1 MGTLETELAP
11 HVGALNDYPR
21 IYADAN
27 VPAGVLS
34 YMRERLGWDVLAVV
48 EHDDLR
54 RARDEEHYRVARQLR
69 RTLVSLDRDFVDEER
84 FPLADS
90 GGVIVLSAPNERGLA
105 KLLLKVDR
113 AYFRPRGRGGSAETP
128 VPLLGQKI
136 EVHPDWVDPSRPRS
150 RRRRRRKAPFGI

>member
-11 HVGALNDYPR
+11 HVDALTGHPR

-27 VPAGVLS
+27 VPAGILR

-48 EHDDLR
+48 EDDDLR

-69 RTLVSLDRDFVDEER
+69 RTLVSLDRDFVDETR

-90 GGVIVLSAPNERGLA
+90 GGVIVLSAPDEQGLA

-113 AYFRPRGRGGSAETP
+113 AYFRPRGHGDETA

-136 EVHPDWVDPSRPRS
+136 EVHPDWSDPARPPT
-150 RRRRRRKAPFGI
+150 RRRRQPRH

>member
-11 HVGALNDYPR
+11 HVEALTGRPR

-69 RTLVSLDRDFVDEER
+69 RTLVSLDRDFVDEAR
-84 FPLADS
+84 FPIADS
-90 GGVIVLSAPNERGLA
+90 GGVIVLSAPDERGLA

-113 AYFRPRGRGGSAETP
+113 AYFRSRGGGRGAETEG
-128 VPLLGQKI
+128 PLLGQKI
-136 EVHPDWVDPSRPRS
+136 EVHPDWSDPTRPPS
-150 RRRRRRKAPFGI
+150 RRRRKPRRR